1 MGLIIFG
8 VIAVFGVG
16 ALVYYYKCRG
26 DTEEVGK
33 GGGGEGGDKEAKT
46 LYKAQ
51 IKGKK
56 VNNKENLV

>member
-8 VIAVFGVG
+8 VIAVLGVG
-16 ALVYYYKCRG
+16 ALVYWYKCRG
-26 DTEEVGK
+26 EEGAEK
-33 GGGGEGGDKEAKT
+33 PEGGDKEAKT
-46 LYKAQ
+46 IYKAQ